1 MKSMKKTMVR
11 ATGFGSPAEAYIDD
25 ETDWTGILF
34 PKPHAMYVFT
44 LQGGSLEQEG
54 IREGDYLIIDSSC
67 RPSAGKLVVAVLEG
81 EFCLGRFESFRGR
94 TAVRSGTEIF
104 PFTED
109 GDVRIFG
116 VVTRLLRM
124 FPS

>member
-1 MKSMKKTMVR
+1 MVR

-44 LQGGSLEQEG
+44 LQGSGFADEG
-54 IREGDYLIIDSSC
+54 IKEGDYLIIDSSC
-67 RPSAGKLVVAVLEG
+67 HPSAGKLVVAVLEG
-81 EFCLGRFESFRGR
+81 EFCLGRLEMFRGEM
-94 TAVRSGTEIF
+94 VVSSGGERFF
-104 PFTED
+104 PEREE
-109 GDVRIFG
+109 DVRIFG

-124 FPS
+124 LPS